1 MNKQLSLDEAAMLG
15 AVLRQR
21 RDAIRLSRDKLA
33 QMVNLSPSRI
43 QQYER
48 GWHRQYGNKILSVPP
63 AAMLEKLGAALNTTA
78 FDLLAEADLHE
89 AIELP
94 SVRTPDHTPA
104 ADKVRHSI
112 LAAQNG
118 ADRVSLRVDVALAT
132 WQRFLDTLTPEG
144 KTELLMLFTNVE
156 TSTSQ

>member
-1 MNKQLSLDEAAMLG
+1 MNKQLSVDEAAMLG

-21 RDAIRLSRDKLA
+21 RDALGLSRDKLA
-33 QMVNLSPSRI
+33 QLVKLSPSRI

-48 GWHRQYGNKILSVPP
+48 GWNRQYGNKILSVPP

-78 FDLLAEADLHE
+78 FDLLADAGLPE

-94 SVRTPDHTPA
+94 SPLTPDHTPTT
-104 ADKVRHSI
+104 DKVRHSI

-144 KTELLMLFTNVE
+144 KTELLMLFTNGHVE
-156 TSTSQ
+156 TMA